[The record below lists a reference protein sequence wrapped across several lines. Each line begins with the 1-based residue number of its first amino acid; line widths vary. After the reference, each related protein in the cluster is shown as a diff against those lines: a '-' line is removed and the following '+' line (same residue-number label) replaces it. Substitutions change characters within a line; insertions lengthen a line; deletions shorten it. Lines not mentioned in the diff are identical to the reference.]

1 MTTPEKLTARQ
12 IGIFALCAVCL
23 VLDGFDLQ
31 AIGFVAPAIVREWS
45 LPPGSLGRVFGA
57 ALFGVMIGSI
67 GFSMLADRIGRRPVL
82 IAATVFFAVMALV
95 TAQAQSLQQ
104 LLVIRFIAG
113 IGMGAIMPNVMA
125 MVGELSP
132 PNIRVTVMM
141 VVGTA
146 FTAGAALGGAVS
158 GWLIPLYGWR
168 AVFYVGGALPLLLVG
183 LMVKYLPES
192 MPRSEEREPGV
203 PLVQLFQGGLAT
215 GTLLLWV
222 INFANLLNVY
232 FLANWLP
239 TVVQDAGY
247 PTRTAVFIGTLLQV
261 AGTIGS
267 LGLGWFVHRL
277 GFVRVLT
284 TCFVLSWFSI
294 VAIGRPALPLNLL
307 MVAVFVAGLCVIG
320 GQAAINALAATFF
333 PAHVR
338 STGIGSGLGVG
349 RIGAILGPL
358 VAGELL
364 RVGWEARDVFNL
376 AAAPAL
382 VAGACMLAMHGVMRR
397 RGTAPTPSPRAL

>member
-1 MTTPEKLTARQ
+1 
-12 IGIFALCAVCL
+12 
-23 VLDGFDLQ
+23 
-31 AIGFVAPAIVREWS
+31 
-45 LPPGSLGRVFGA
+45 
-57 ALFGVMIGSI
+57 
-67 GFSMLADRIGRRPVL
+67 
-82 IAATVFFAVMALV
+82 
-95 TAQAQSLQQ
+95 
-104 LLVIRFIAG
+104 
-113 IGMGAIMPNVMA
+113 
-125 MVGELSP
+125 
-132 PNIRVTVMM
+132 
-141 VVGTA
+141 
-146 FTAGAALGGAVS
+146 
-158 GWLIPLYGWR
+158 
-168 AVFYVGGALPLLLVG
+168 
-183 LMVKYLPES
+183 
-192 MPRSEEREPGV
+192 
-203 PLVQLFQGGLAT
+203 
-215 GTLLLWV
+215 V

-247 PTRTAVFIGTLLQV
+247 PTRTAVFVGTLLQV
-261 AGTIGS
+261 AGTIGT

-294 VAIGRPALPLNLL
+294 VAIGRPALSLNWL

-349 RIGAILGPL
+349 RIGAILGPV

-364 RVGWEARDVFNL
+364 RVGWQARDVFNL

-397 RGTAPTPSPRAL
+397 RANAPAPSPRAL